1 LLSPPAVINDTFCL
15 AGLITSESSHSLPRA
30 VYHLRD
36 NIQKARRELFGEES
50 AGQAWAGDLAETFQ
64 RQDFTSGFD
73 SLVTF
78 RKTGRGHR
86 KRTAI
91 HRLVEYISDRRALI
105 SYPEFLAAG
114 RDIGSGPTEAQCKC
128 ETLRIKG
135 HGRRW
140 NKDNALAIST
150 IEAVHQS
157 RLTKTFWHLQ
167 PS

>member
-1 LLSPPAVINDTFCL
+1 M
-15 AGLITSESSHSLPRA
+15 
-30 VYHLRD
+30 
-36 NIQKARRELFGEES
+36 
-50 AGQAWAGDLAETFQ
+50 
-64 RQDFTSGFD
+64 
-73 SLVTF
+73 
-78 RKTGRGHR
+78 RGHR

-114 RDIGSGPTEAQCKC
+114 RDIGSGPTEAQCTC

-140 NKDNALAIST
+140 NKDTALAIST
-150 IEAVHQS
+150 LKAVHQS
-157 RLTKTFWHLQ
+157 RLTETFWNLQ